1 MNRRALNLVQLLVTS
16 LFLLSACSG
25 EQPTS
30 TGTVATTPT
39 PSTTPST
46 APSTATTSSTNQP
59 SPPPASVPGAAATT
73 ATRSGWW
80 IRIDPALTTAQ
91 VITFQIGTDKLNR
104 EEWRVWRQGDPADFD
119 VPANYLQA
127 PRLYIR
133 GNVTPINKF
142 ASLCMMY
149 KTRGVEH
156 MEFNDDDSD
165 TKTQTDVDFK
175 CR

>member
-30 TGTVATTPT
+30 TGTVATPTPTPT
-39 PSTTPST
+39 PSTV
-46 APSTATTSSTNQP
+46 TATTSSTNQP

-119 VPANYLQA
+119 VPSNYLQA
-127 PRLYIR
+127 PRLYLR